1 MTMFLDLSQPVHA
14 VMFGSVHQP
23 HGNWHAGRTLSDALL
38 IYLTEGAVRMAVG
51 GETCALTAGQFLLIP
66 PKTPY
71 RPMESDGCAYYF
83 FHISASECAGA
94 PFDVHMSE
102 NKALPA
108 GDFAWFF
115 SCAAPQ
121 AVELETRPVSAADPA
136 IPALMQRAA
145 ALRIDRAP
153 HELLLMDTLLRELLI
168 RISRTFRAD
177 RAISPKLHRM
187 LQFVRAHYA
196 EPIRL
201 PDLARAAGVSD
212 SYAARLFRE
221 QLHTRSSDYVN
232 RVRLAAACELLVN
245 STLSVGEIADRVG
258 FSDIYYFS
266 RTFRAQYH
274 VPPRGFR
281 QRSSATV

>member
-1 MTMFLDLSQPVHA
+1 MTMFLDLSQPVRA

-66 PKTPY
+66 PGTPY

-136 IPALMQRAA
+136 VPALMQRAA

-177 RAISPKLHRM
+177 KAISPKLHRM

-196 EPIRL
+196 EPITLLRL
-201 PDLARAAGVSD
+201 ADAVHLSPSYLSAVFSAQVGCAFVPYLTRLRIEKAQQRLIATDDSVTEIALDCGFGSFSSFSRAFRRFTGRSAGEFRAAW
-212 SYAARLFRE
+212 R
-221 QLHTRSSDYVN
+221 
-232 RVRLAAACELLVN
+232 
-245 STLSVGEIADRVG
+245 
-258 FSDIYYFS
+258 
-266 RTFRAQYH
+266 
-274 VPPRGFR
+274 
-281 QRSSATV
+281 

>member
-1 MTMFLDLSQPVHA
+1 
-14 VMFGSVHQP
+14 
-23 HGNWHAGRTLSDALL
+23 
-38 IYLTEGAVRMAVG
+38 
-51 GETCALTAGQFLLIP
+51 
-66 PKTPY
+66 
-71 RPMESDGCAYYF
+71 
-83 FHISASECAGA
+83 
-94 PFDVHMSE
+94 
-102 NKALPA
+102 
-108 GDFAWFF
+108 
-115 SCAAPQ
+115 
-121 AVELETRPVSAADPA
+121 
-136 IPALMQRAA
+136 
-145 ALRIDRAP
+145 
-153 HELLLMDTLLRELLI
+153 MDTLLRELLI

-274 VPPRGFR
+274 VSPRGFR